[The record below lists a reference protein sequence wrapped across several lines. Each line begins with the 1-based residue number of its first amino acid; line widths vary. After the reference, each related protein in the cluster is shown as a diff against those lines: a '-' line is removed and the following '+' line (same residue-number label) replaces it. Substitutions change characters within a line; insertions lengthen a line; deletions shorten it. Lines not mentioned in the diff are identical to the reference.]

1 MDKEFWEHAWEEGR
15 TGFHQSKFNDKL
27 LTYFPELLSQE
38 NQKVLVPLCGKSK
51 DMLWLAQKG
60 LEVRGIELYE
70 DAVKAFF
77 TENKLPSPEV
87 CRDNDFVTYSQGKIR
102 ISSGDFFKFHET
114 ATYDLIYDRA
124 ALVALPPEMRKDYVT
139 VLRRALKPNG
149 KYLLLTY
156 EYDESELQGP
166 PFSIPEG
173 EVRKLYENNFSIKKL
188 ESQRPNQESARFDP
202 VTSLKQ
208 TVYILTLSKS

>member
-1 MDKEFWEHAWEEGR
+1 MDKQFWVHAWEEGR
-15 TGFHQSKFNDKL
+15 TGFHQSQFNDKL
-27 LTYFPELLSQE
+27 LTYFPQLLSRE

-51 DMLWLAQKG
+51 DMLWLALQG

-70 DAVKAFF
+70 EAVRAFF
-77 TENKLPSPEV
+77 AENKLPPPEV
-87 CRDNDFVTYSQGKIR
+87 TRDQNFVTYSQGRFR
-102 ISSGDFFKFHET
+102 ISSGNFFKFHET
-114 ATYDLIYDRA
+114 AAYDLIYDRA
-124 ALVALPPEMRKDYVT
+124 ALVALPPEMRRDYVN
-139 VLRRALKPNG
+139 VLRRALKENG

-166 PFSIPEG
+166 PFSIPEE
-173 EVRKLYENNFSIKKL
+173 EVRKLYGKDFSIKKL
-188 ESQRPNQESARFDP
+188 ESLRPKQESARFDP